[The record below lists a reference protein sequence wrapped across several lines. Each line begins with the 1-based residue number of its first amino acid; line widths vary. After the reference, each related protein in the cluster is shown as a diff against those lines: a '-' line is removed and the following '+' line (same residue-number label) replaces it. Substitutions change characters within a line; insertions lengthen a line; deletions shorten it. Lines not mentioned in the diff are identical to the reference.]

1 MEIPF
6 YKFHG
11 AMNDFVVLDGRNT
24 AVPDLSLNLV
34 QLLCN
39 RRSGI
44 GADGVILLKE
54 QTNGLRMVY
63 YNSDGKEGSMC
74 GNGGRCFAAFA
85 RMLGMAGEQ
94 VDFEAYD
101 GSHRAYVLESN
112 NNQYTVQLEMSDVTG
127 VEKLNNCMV
136 LDTGSP
142 HYITFVD
149 DLDAVDVFN
158 EGKSIRYSERF
169 AKDGINV
176 NFVQPTSG
184 ALHIRTYERG
194 VEAETMACGTGSV
207 AAAIAAFES
216 GKVTSGSNITIQTL
230 GGKLQ
235 VGFEKKDG
243 GYHHVTLTGPA
254 EFVFKGFFQYHG
266 I

>member
-6 YKFHG
+6 FKFHG

-24 AVPDLSLNLV
+24 AIPELTIELV

-54 QTNGLRMVY
+54 QPNGLRMVY
-63 YNSDGKEGSMC
+63 FNSDGKEGSMC

-85 RMLGMAGEQ
+85 RMLGLAGEQ

-101 GSHRAYVLESN
+101 GPHRAFVLSSHN
-112 NNQYTVQLEMSDVTG
+112 NHYTVQLEMTDVTG
-127 VEKLNNCMV
+127 VEKLKDCMV

-158 EGKSIRYSERF
+158 AGKSVRYSERF

-176 NFVQPTSG
+176 NFVQPTSE

-207 AAAIAAFES
+207 AAAIAAYES
-216 GKVTSGSNITIQTL
+216 GLVSSNNNIIIHTR
-230 GGKLQ
+230 GGQLQ
-235 VGFEKKDG
+235 VSFDKKDG
-243 GYHHVTLTGPA
+243 AYHQVTLTGPA
-254 EFVFKGFFQYHG
+254 EFVFKGFFQYDG
-266 I
+266 V

>member
-6 YKFHG
+6 FKFHG
-11 AMNDFVVLDGRNT
+11 AMNDFVVLDGRDS
-24 AVPDLSLNLV
+24 AVPELSLELV
-34 QLLCN
+34 QLICN

-44 GADGVILLKE
+44 GADGVIILKE
-54 QTNGLRMVY
+54 LPNGLRMVY
-63 YNSDGKEGSMC
+63 FNSDGREGSMC

-85 RMLGMAGEQ
+85 RMLGLAADQ

-101 GSHRAYVLESN
+101 GQHRAFVLESK
-112 NNQYTVQLEMSDVTG
+112 NNQYTVQLEMADVNG
-127 VEKLNNCMV
+127 VEQLNDCMV

-149 DLDAVDVFN
+149 DVDAVDLFN

-169 AKDGINV
+169 AKYGINV

-207 AAAIAAFES
+207 AAAIAAYES
-216 GKVTSGSNITIQTL
+216 GLVPSSNNIIIHTR
-230 GGKLQ
+230 GGQLQ
-235 VGFEKKDG
+235 VAFEKKDG
-243 GYHHVTLTGPA
+243 AYHHVTLTGPA
-254 EFVFKGFFQYHG
+254 EFVFKGFFQYDG

>member
-6 YKFHG
+6 FKFHG
-11 AMNDFVVLDGRNT
+11 ALNDFVVLDGRSQQ
-24 AVPDLSLNLV
+24 VPKPSTELV
-34 QLLCN
+34 QRLCD
-39 RRSGI
+39 RRGGV
-44 GADGVILLKE
+44 GADGVIVLQAE
-54 QTNGLRMVY
+54 AETLRMVY
-63 YNSDGKEGSMC
+63 FNSDGKEGSMC

-85 RMLGMAGEQ
+85 RMLGLAGER

-101 GSHRAYVLESN
+101 GPHRADVLESN
-112 NNQYTVQLEMSDVTG
+112 NNQYTVQLEMADVNG
-127 VEKLNNCMV
+127 VEQLNDCMV

-149 DLDAVDVFN
+149 DVDAVDVFN

-207 AAAIAAFES
+207 AAAIAAYES
-216 GKVTSGSNITIQTL
+216 GLAPSSNNIIIQTC
-230 GGKLQ
+230 GGQLQ
-235 VGFEKKDG
+235 VAFEKKDG
-243 GYHHVTLTGPA
+243 AYHHVTLTGPA
-254 EFVFKGFFQYHG
+254 EFVFKGFFQYDG

>member
-6 YKFHG
+6 FKFHG

-24 AVPDLSLNLV
+24 AVPELSIKLV

-85 RMLGMAGEQ
+85 RMLGLAGEQ

-101 GSHRAYVLESN
+101 GPHRAYVLESN

-127 VEKLNNCMV
+127 VEQLNNCMV

-158 EGKSIRYSERF
+158 EGKSIRNSQPF

-176 NFVQPTSG
+176 NFVQPKSG

-207 AAAIAAFES
+207 AAAIAAYES
-216 GKVTSGSNITIQTL
+216 GLVSSSKNIIINTR
-230 GGKLQ
+230 GGQLQ
-235 VGFEKKDG
+235 VSFEKNNG
-243 GYHHVTLTGPA
+243 AYHHVTLTGPA
-254 EFVFKGFFQYHG
+254 EFVFKGSFQYHG